1 MEFLTTD
8 LADFGDLTAGKKI
21 ITENFKNWTS
31 GNEIIDNFIQE
42 KQLKYDGKDA
52 IFKWIRY
59 SELIDI
65 KEIEDNCLITA
76 ILKDGLLYY
85 CECENEWIKTLYEK
99 VVLRFLYDLQNVVD
113 EFTNKIESYL
123 KYERYGIS
131 QNPDK
136 KVYVLVFSNIYLEYY
151 CETCG
156 NEYKDTRFK
165 WGKSCHINH
174 LKNNFTNWTSENEI
188 IDGIIRRKQLKIEY
202 YNTVFEWISYDK
214 LINIEEIEGNRLI
227 TAIWKDGPL
236 RYDTIEKRTFHE
248 KVVLRILYD
257 LQNVTDE
264 FTNKIYLDYYC
275 EECGNEYENCDKWC
289 KPCQIDHLKSNFEK
303 WTSGNEKIDGF
314 IQKMQLNI
322 NHYYDTVFEWIPYN
336 EFIGIEE
343 VGKGTIIH
351 KWMSTT
357 RSLWV
362 ISNPDTQVYI
372 LVLYGEYFKY
382 YCENCGNR
390 YEDNYSR
397 WFQLCQ
403 INNLKI
409 SFTNWTSGNVKIDN
423 FIQKKQSKF
432 EYNIVFEWI
441 PYNNLTEIKEIDR
454 EDGFTTAIWKDG
466 PLIYVREKGMM
477 RESYKKVGLKYL
489 HDLQG
494 INDEFL
500 NEIES
505 FIKDKTSYGL
515 SKIPG
520 TKIYILIFDNKYFDN
535 YCIECGEAYKIS
547 WNKWCKSCQA
557 NHLKSNFTNWT
568 SGNEKIDDFIQKLLL
583 KIGEYDDAIF
593 EWIPY
598 NRFIDIKEIRKGLTY
613 SIENSYGIT
622 QNPNIKSYMVVYKI
636 VYNCEICGEKFNKQ
650 FEVENKSCMFC
661 QMNHENTKIS
671 DLIQEM
677 KSSID
682 YNTSKSNMIFDW
694 IPYDQ
699 FSDIEEIGIGG
710 FSTVYSAMWEDG
722 LLYYDECWKRKSN
735 TKCCFKMFAKFTE
748 FS

>member
-165 WGKSCHINH
+165 W
-174 LKNNFTNWTSENEI
+174 
-188 IDGIIRRKQLKIEY
+188 
-202 YNTVFEWISYDK
+202 
-214 LINIEEIEGNRLI
+214 
-227 TAIWKDGPL
+227 
-236 RYDTIEKRTFHE
+236 
-248 KVVLRILYD
+248 
-257 LQNVTDE
+257 
-264 FTNKIYLDYYC
+264 
-275 EECGNEYENCDKWC
+275 
-289 KPCQIDHLKSNFEK
+289 
-303 WTSGNEKIDGF
+303 
-314 IQKMQLNI
+314 
-322 NHYYDTVFEWIPYN
+322 VFEWIPYN

-343 VGKGTIIH
+343 VGKGYTAIWKNKNIISTIIH